1 MDLWSLLC
9 GRALWRAAEKIERRS
24 HVWFNRP
31 VRIGGTWRTAGL
43 IEVNERIV
51 EGPFVH
57 ARVKGRRVLD
67 VGSGESLLALELAC
81 LGHEVTAL
89 DVRGYPLSHPN
100 ITSVRGDIRH
110 PPLPA
115 GEFDTVIALST
126 LEHVGLGFYGESED
140 RDGDRRA
147 VAEIHRLTAPDGRFL
162 LTVPFGR
169 ALTMP
174 GHRVYDRAR
183 VEWLVDR
190 WRIEEFLCFR
200 RASATSWIPA
210 AVDDAEQ
217 ADSSARAEA
226 VGLLSLRPSPVVTPS
241 RRLRDGEAGGGAV
254 IPGT

>member
-1 MDLWSLLC
+1 MLPREGAVDLWSLLG

-31 VRIGGTWRTAGL
+31 VRIGGTWRAASV
-43 IEVNERIV
+43 IDVNERIV

-57 ARVKGRRVLD
+57 ARVTGRRVLD

-81 LGHEVTAL
+81 LGHHVTAL
-89 DVRGYPLSHPN
+89 DVRGYPLAHPN
-100 ITSVRGDIRH
+100 IASVQGDIRH
-110 PPLPA
+110 TSFPA

-126 LEHVGLGFYGESED
+126 LEHVGLGFYGEPED
-140 RDGDRRA
+140 RDGDRLA
-147 VAEIHRLTAPDGRFL
+147 VAEIRRLTAPDGRFL

-169 ALTMP
+169 PLTMP

-183 VEWLVDR
+183 VKRLVAD

-200 RASATSWIPA
+200 RVGATAWLPTTA
-210 AVDDAEQ
+210 EDAEQ

-226 VGLLSLRPSPVVTPS
+226 VGLLNLR
-241 RRLRDGEAGGGAV
+241 
-254 IPGT
+254 